1 MAYRSV
7 TSSTS
12 RLYANN
18 LKDLLGSL
26 AEQLLT
32 SPLTSDLRIRGP
44 LQFTNIRP
52 PQMQLP
58 LSRDEFIFAFERLAP
73 GLYGEALGILGRQA
87 PEQEWKAFRE
97 RLSMDKSFEAQE
109 ILGIIR
115 KHQQMNQPMNGGDD
129 LGEIRSAIWELF
141 PDVNHL
147 ISQYDVF
154 LANLERA
161 HRRRNFRQLVVIAG
175 LLTFCGNLTL
185 NRMLTEGD
193 LPAGSAL
200 FDTHFV
206 RSLLHM
212 LRLRE
217 FVSVLSYIAALLLPT
232 VTIAG
237 IADVLDRRLFGAM
250 GADTIG
256 AGLRKGIQG
265 PSGKEEIDDPAG

>member
-1 MAYRSV
+1 
-7 TSSTS
+7 
-12 RLYANN
+12 
-18 LKDLLGSL
+18 
-26 AEQLLT
+26 
-32 SPLTSDLRIRGP
+32 
-44 LQFTNIRP
+44 
-52 PQMQLP
+52 MQLP
-58 LSRDEFIFAFERLAP
+58 LSRDEFISAFERLAP
-73 GLYGEALGILGRQA
+73 GLYGEALGILGRQG
-87 PEQEWKAFRE
+87 PEQEWKAFTE
-97 RLSMDKSFEAQE
+97 RLSMEKSFEAQE
-109 ILGIIR
+109 ILGIIQKHQQ
-115 KHQQMNQPMNGGDD
+115 KHQQMNQLMNGGDD

-185 NRMLTEGD
+185 NRMLTGGD

-206 RSLLHM
+206 RSLPHL

-217 FVSVLSYIAALLLPT
+217 FVSVLSYLAALILPT

-256 AGLRKGIQG
+256 AGLRKGTQG
-265 PSGKEEIDDPAG
+265 PGGKEEIDDPAG